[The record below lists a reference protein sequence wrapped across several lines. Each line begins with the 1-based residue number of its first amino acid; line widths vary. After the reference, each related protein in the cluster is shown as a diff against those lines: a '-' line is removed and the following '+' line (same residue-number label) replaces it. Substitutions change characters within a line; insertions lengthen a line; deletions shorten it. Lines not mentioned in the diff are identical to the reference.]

1 MQLGSK
7 AWYILGTLIIGLLLL
22 FLFDPEETTW
32 MPKCPFYVLTG
43 LKCPSCGIQRATHS
57 LLHLK
62 FGQAIRY
69 NPFLVFAVPYVVSL
83 IIVSWIAP
91 KDKIIGL
98 RRLCYSNKTV
108 FFYLFCM
115 IAWWIVRNIIGI

>member
-1 MQLGSK
+1 MQLGHK
-7 AWYILGTLIIGLLLL
+7 VWYLLGALIIGLLLL
-22 FLFDPEETTW
+22 FSFDPEKTAW

-43 LKCPSCGIQRATHS
+43 LKCPSCGIQRAAHS

-62 FGQAIRY
+62 FDKAIRY

-83 IIVSWIAP
+83 IIVSWVAP
-91 KDKIIGL
+91 KDKILGL
-98 RRLCYSNKTV
+98 RRLCYSTKTV
-108 FFYLFCM
+108 YFYLFCM